1 MQHRRRTLRATAYSV
16 NPLPPFSEQIFV
28 FDDTVRN
35 MVRRKRFDELCC
47 HGRQLAWCNFF
58 RAFVD
63 DIACPIRR
71 FNARF

>member
-1 MQHRRRTLRATAYSV
+1 
-16 NPLPPFSEQIFV
+16 
-28 FDDTVRN
+28 

-47 HGRQLAWCNFF
+47 HGRQLAWRDFF